1 MRRAIQK
8 FKPGCHQSYFSPYFR
23 TMNPFT
29 RTLLAILGI
38 LAVAAFVWFFRD
50 IVVYVVVAVI
60 LTLMGRPITRLL
72 RKVHFRGRYLPDAV
86 SAIVAMA
93 VLVGT
98 FMAMISFFIPT
109 LLQQTNNLLSVD
121 VNTIANGLEEPINW
135 VNELNQTYR
144 FADDDFSVESY
155 VQENLI
161 NVLESVQL
169 ANIANAIVG
178 FTGDFFIGIF
188 SVLFITFFFLK
199 EKGLMHDMV
208 MTLTP
213 TKHEQKVN
221 HILSVSKELL
231 TRYFI
236 GVVAEVLLVGGLISI
251 GLGFLR
257 VENAFV
263 IGIFAGLF
271 NVIPYVGPIIGG
283 ILGVSFAVL
292 GALDMEFYSEMLPLI
307 LKVLVVITGVQLIDN
322 FVFQPYIYSS
332 SVKAHPLEIFF
343 VILMASSIAGIGGMI
358 VAIPVYTILRVIAK
372 EFFNQF
378 KLIQSLTRSI

>member
-1 MRRAIQK
+1 
-8 FKPGCHQSYFSPYFR
+8 
-23 TMNPFT
+23 MNPFT

-221 HILSVSKELL
+221 H
-231 TRYFI
+231 
-236 GVVAEVLLVGGLISI
+236 
-251 GLGFLR
+251 
-257 VENAFV
+257 
-263 IGIFAGLF
+263 
-271 NVIPYVGPIIGG
+271 
-283 ILGVSFAVL
+283 
-292 GALDMEFYSEMLPLI
+292 
-307 LKVLVVITGVQLIDN
+307 
-322 FVFQPYIYSS
+322 
-332 SVKAHPLEIFF
+332 
-343 VILMASSIAGIGGMI
+343 
-358 VAIPVYTILRVIAK
+358 
-372 EFFNQF
+372 
-378 KLIQSLTRSI
+378 

>member
-1 MRRAIQK
+1 
-8 FKPGCHQSYFSPYFR
+8 
-23 TMNPFT
+23 
-29 RTLLAILGI
+29 
-38 LAVAAFVWFFRD
+38 
-50 IVVYVVVAVI
+50 
-60 LTLMGRPITRLL
+60 
-72 RKVHFRGRYLPDAV
+72 
-86 SAIVAMA
+86 
-93 VLVGT
+93 
-98 FMAMISFFIPT
+98 
-109 LLQQTNNLLSVD
+109 
-121 VNTIANGLEEPINW
+121 
-135 VNELNQTYR
+135 
-144 FADDDFSVESY
+144 
-155 VQENLI
+155 
-161 NVLESVQL
+161 
-169 ANIANAIVG
+169 
-178 FTGDFFIGIF
+178 
-188 SVLFITFFFLK
+188 
-199 EKGLMHDMV
+199 
-208 MTLTP
+208 
-213 TKHEQKVN
+213 
-221 HILSVSKELL
+221 
-231 TRYFI
+231 
-236 GVVAEVLLVGGLISI
+236 SI